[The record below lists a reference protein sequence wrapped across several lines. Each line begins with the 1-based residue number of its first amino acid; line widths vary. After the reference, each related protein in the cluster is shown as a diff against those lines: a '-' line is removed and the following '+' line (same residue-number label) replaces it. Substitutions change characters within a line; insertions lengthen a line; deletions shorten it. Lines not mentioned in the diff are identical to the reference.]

1 MTARL
6 RSWFRKNKDKDN
18 PLAQDET
25 PAPEHD
31 GDIAEISDTSGHDP
45 ENSVDPAAEE
55 IVDLAEEGDTHSG
68 REQNELR
75 AAIGP
80 QTPKGK
86 KDPDEQSGGFMAK
99 LRSRL
104 TKTRASFVGGVDRL
118 VRGKKTIDNELLED
132 LEELLVT
139 SDLGVRTT
147 MDLVESIQKKVN
159 RKELVDPRKLRS
171 VLQEEILNL
180 LDLEVSPLDF
190 SHRPTVIMVVGVNG
204 TGKTTTIGKLAR
216 RFRNEGR
223 TVMLAAADTF
233 RAAAIEQL
241 EVWATRSESGLI
253 KQKHGSDPSAV
264 AYDAIEAALARQVDV
279 LIIDTAGRLHTQKN
293 LMEQLKKMHRVIAG
307 RMEGAP
313 HEVLLVLDSTTGQNA
328 LSQAKLFNEAL
339 GVTGLVLT
347 KLDGT
352 AKGGIVVAILREMG
366 IPIRFIG
373 IGEAVDD
380 LRDFDPPLFVEAIFK
395 E

>member
-1 MTARL
+1 MKRRRGVEYDEGATESDASAHGPEASDDPTVEEIEDLEEEGNAGSNEEQSDFREETDPEAQDRGKDPEKQPGGLLARL
-6 RSWFRKNKDKDN
+6 RNR
-18 PLAQDET
+18 Q
-25 PAPEHD
+25 
-31 GDIAEISDTSGHDP
+31 
-45 ENSVDPAAEE
+45 
-55 IVDLAEEGDTHSG
+55 
-68 REQNELR
+68 
-75 AAIGP
+75 
-80 QTPKGK
+80 
-86 KDPDEQSGGFMAK
+86 
-99 LRSRL
+99 
-104 TKTRASFVGGVDRL
+104 TKTRVSFVGGVDRL
-118 VRGKKTIDNELLED
+118 VRGKKTIDDELLED

-147 MDLVESIQKKVN
+147 MDLVESIQKKVS
-159 RKELVDPRKLRS
+159 RKELVDPQRLRS
-171 VLQEEILNL
+171 VLQEEILGL
-180 LDLEVSPLDF
+180 LNLEVSPLDF
-190 SHRPTVIMVVGVNG
+190 SHHPTVIMVVGVNG

-223 TVMLAAADTF
+223 SVMLAAADTF

-241 EVWATRSESGLI
+241 EVWATRSECALV

-264 AYDAIEAALARQVDV
+264 AYDAIEAARARQADV

-293 LMEQLKKMHRVIAG
+293 LMEQLKKMHRVISG
-307 RMEGAP
+307 RMAGAP

-328 LSQAKLFNEAL
+328 LSQAKLFHEAM

-380 LRDFDPPLFVEAIFK
+380 LRDFDAPQFVEAIFK

>member
-1 MTARL
+1 MKA
-6 RSWFRKNKDKDN
+6 
-18 PLAQDET
+18 
-25 PAPEHD
+25 
-31 GDIAEISDTSGHDP
+31 
-45 ENSVDPAAEE
+45 SVDPAVEQA
-55 IVDLAEEGDTHSG
+55 VDLDEAEDTHSS
-68 REQNELR
+68 R
-75 AAIGP
+75 GP
-80 QTPKGK
+80 SGLQEATIPETPKQK
-86 KDPDEQSGGFMAK
+86 KDPDDQPAGFLAK

-104 TKTRASFVGGVDRL
+104 TKTRASFIGGVDRL
-118 VRGKKTIDNELLED
+118 VHGKKTIDDELLED

-180 LDLEVSPLDF
+180 LNLEVSPLDF
-190 SHRPTVIMVVGVNG
+190 SRRPTVIMVVGVNG

-241 EVWATRSESGLI
+241 EVWATRSESSLI
-253 KQKHGSDPSAV
+253 KHQHGSDPSAV
-264 AYDAIEAALARQVDV
+264 AYDAIEAARARQVDV

-328 LSQAKLFNEAL
+328 LSQAKLFHEAL

-380 LRDFDPPLFVEAIFK
+380 LRDFDPPQFVEAIFK

>member
-1 MTARL
+1 MTGRL
-6 RSWFRKNKDKDN
+6 RSWFRKNKDHTEA
-18 PLAQDET
+18 PDET

-31 GDIAEISDTSGHDP
+31 EDSTEISDASEHGREASGDPTVEEIEDLEEERDTDPNEEQSDSREETDP
-45 ENSVDPAAEE
+45 EARNRKNDSEE
-55 IVDLAEEGDTHSG
+55 
-68 REQNELR
+68 
-75 AAIGP
+75 
-80 QTPKGK
+80 K
-86 KDPDEQSGGFMAK
+86 KDGFLAR
-99 LRSRL
+99 LRNRL

-118 VRGKKTIDNELLED
+118 VRGKKTIDDELLED

-147 MDLVESIQKKVN
+147 MDLVESIQKKVS
-159 RKELVDPRKLRS
+159 RKELVDPQKLRS
-171 VLQEEILNL
+171 VLQEEILDL
-180 LDLEVSPLDF
+180 LKLDVSPLDF
-190 SHRPTVIMVVGVNG
+190 SHRPTVVMVVGVNG

-216 RFRNEGR
+216 RFRDEGR
-223 TVMLAAADTF
+223 SVMLAAADTF

-241 EVWATRSESGLI
+241 EVWATRSECPLV

-264 AYDAIEAALARQVDV
+264 AYDAIDAARARQADV

-293 LMEQLKKMHRVIAG
+293 LMEQLKKMQRVIAG

-328 LSQAKLFNEAL
+328 LSQAKLFHEAL

-352 AKGGIVVAILREMG
+352 AKGGIVVAILRETG
-366 IPIRFIG
+366 IPLRFIG

-380 LRDFDPPLFVEAIFK
+380 LRDFDASQFVEAIFK